1 MLEHL
6 FGSLISYM
14 LNIRL
19 SIDICENQKMK
30 LGRPEVYPI
39 KKVIGFD
46 EEMLGAVDNWR
57 RKQKPIPNVSEA
69 IRRLVDLGLKGKR

>member
-1 MLEHL
+1 MLKHL
-6 FGSLISYM
+6 FGSMISYM

-19 SIDICENQKMK
+19 SIGICENLKMK

-46 EEMLGAVDNWR
+46 EDMLGAVDDWR

-69 IRRLVDLGLKGKR
+69 IRRLVEKGLKK